1 MKNVHKLRER
11 QKLLPGEGRV
21 FWDKIQEIVNKE
33 KWYLKP
39 RDTVLIAEILE
50 HKYSFM
56 DENILDDME
65 KSKFWT
71 LTLQRKLSNT
81 RRFKA
86 RAEPA
91 VEEKLS
97 KLNALKE
104 ARANGVGPSSKR
116 RRNDSNDPS
125 VSIVYCLL
133 MNLFCLVYVFSIIWS
148 QVNYFVISG

>member
-1 MKNVHKLRER
+1 ME
-11 QKLLPGEGRV
+11 LLGQT
-21 FWDKIQEIVNKE
+21 I
-33 KWYLKP
+33 
-39 RDTVLIAEILE
+39 
-50 HKYSFM
+50 M
-56 DENILDDME
+56 
-65 KSKFWT
+65 WT

-91 VEEKLS
+91 VEEMLS

-133 MNLFCLVYVFSIIWS
+133 MNLFCLVYVFAIICS
-148 QVNYFVISG
+148 QVNFGKLGHKTGSVSRT